1 AHRPRPDVR
10 GPVAPRARDRAGRA
24 GGARRVGAR
33 VVPEDI
39 RRDRLA
45 RARADPTADPLPGR
59 APVRESRRRGG
70 RAAHRRPG
78 RRDDDLACRRA
89 ARRVRR
95 LRTERARPD
104 DRLCVLRPADAR
116 RARLGPAA
124 LGGGA
129 GRRPGRVH
137 RADHARPHRRGRR
150 RDGRNVA
157 SEGRSRAAIRAA
169 GPRAALVVIRV
180 QDRAVRAD
188 KSGMESSAAR
198 RRPIGM
204 ILVETGAITVDDL
217 VNALA
222 EQRRTRR
229 RLGEILIDSGLITWL
244 QLAEA
249 IAEQARDL
257 DPEAVP
263 EPEPELE
270 AEPAV
275 EPEPAPP
282 TPIAALKAEPEPP
295 VTVAEPPPSVVAA
308 SGGRP

>member
-1 AHRPRPDVR
+1 
-10 GPVAPRARDRAGRA
+10 
-24 GGARRVGAR
+24 
-33 VVPEDI
+33 
-39 RRDRLA
+39 
-45 RARADPTADPLPGR
+45 
-59 APVRESRRRGG
+59 
-70 RAAHRRPG
+70 
-78 RRDDDLACRRA
+78 
-89 ARRVRR
+89 
-95 LRTERARPD
+95 
-104 DRLCVLRPADAR
+104 
-116 RARLGPAA
+116 
-124 LGGGA
+124 
-129 GRRPGRVH
+129 
-137 RADHARPHRRGRR
+137 
-150 RDGRNVA
+150 
-157 SEGRSRAAIRAA
+157 
-169 GPRAALVVIRV
+169 
-180 QDRAVRAD
+180 
-188 KSGMESSAAR
+188 MESSAAR

-257 DPEAVP
+257 DPEAAP

-308 SGGRP
+308 SGGRPDVELMLMERQRAFMELVSVTESLRSTITRLQDELVQRDAEITRLRSMSLPAAG